1 MKQLG
6 IFIISA
12 LCLFSCAHEEAE
24 WEGPGS
30 NPNLLTLTYTIPD
43 AIAGGGSARADGSP
57 DFTRAV
63 NYVESTANE
72 SVVSGLHLLF
82 FNSDA
87 HGNGTF
93 VASASAGL
101 KDSDLKQ
108 NSITVILPSAV
119 QPANEYAVL
128 VIANLANSITNSSE
142 LDAYLASFS
151 TKTYGQ
157 AMAELQVTLP
167 KATTTTGTISE
178 IPGTYDF
185 PGGILPMS
193 GTTVK
198 PAGGTAMS
206 VDLLRAAVRI
216 DVRVHSIVTSSVTLN
231 SVKLGNVA
239 TTVPFFRTQEETAAT
254 RAFSAELATITN
266 NTVKGG
272 LYAVETNLDV
282 SDGRALLTKA
292 TCLLVNLKRD
302 LIHTGANA
310 GKTWYRINLNVDA
323 NQVQYLKRNNVYT
336 VVITGVFA
344 PGASTPEEA
353 YYSEATL
360 IGSITIAGWEES
372 GVPPPDVDIS

>member
-1 MKQLG
+1 MKQIGL
-6 IFIISA
+6 FIIST

-24 WEGPGS
+24 WEDQGEYS
-30 NPNLLTLTYTIPD
+30 NRLTLTYTIPN
-43 AIAGGGSARADGSP
+43 AIAGGGSVRADGGP
-57 DFTRAV
+57 GFTRAD
-63 NYVESTANE
+63 NYVEAAANE
-72 SVVSGLHLLF
+72 SVVRGLHLLF

-93 VASASAGL
+93 VASATATL
-101 KDSDLKQ
+101 KDDNLKQ
-108 NSITVILPSAV
+108 NSITVTLPDAV
-119 QPANEYAVL
+119 KPENEYAVL
-128 VIANLANSITNSSE
+128 VIANLANSITDSSE
-142 LDAYLASFS
+142 LDAYTASFS

-167 KATTTTGTISE
+167 KAISGTGSIHD

-193 GTTVK
+193 GTAVK

-216 DVRVHSIVTSSVTLN
+216 DVRVNGGITIN

-239 TTVPFFRTQEETAAT
+239 ITVPFFRTQEETAAT
-254 RAFSAELATITN
+254 RAFSAELTTITD

-282 SDGRALLTKA
+282 SDSRALLTKA
-292 TCLLVNLKRD
+292 TCLLVNLQRNSV
-302 LIHTGANA
+302 HTGANA

-344 PGASTPEEA
+344 SGASTPEEA

-360 IGSITIAGWEES
+360 IGSITIAGWEGS
-372 GVPPPDVDIS
+372 GVTPPDVDVS

>member
-6 IFIISA
+6 IFIILS
-12 LCLFSCAHEEAE
+12 LCFFSCAHEEAE
-24 WEGPGS
+24 WDDPGS
-30 NPNLLTLTYTIPD
+30 NPHRITLTYTIPD
-43 AIAGGGSARADGSP
+43 AIAGGSS
-57 DFTRAV
+57 TRAV
-63 NYVESTANE
+63 NYVESTAGE
-72 SVVSGLHLLF
+72 STVSGLHLLF

-87 HGNGTF
+87 HGNGAF
-93 VASASAGL
+93 VSSAAATL

-108 NSITVILPSAV
+108 NSITVTLPAAV
-119 QPANEYAVL
+119 QTANEYDVL
-128 VIANLANSITNSSE
+128 VIANLANSITNSSA
-142 LDAYLASFS
+142 LDAYLASFA

-167 KATTTTGTISE
+167 KATSGTGSTD
-178 IPGTYDF
+178 IPGTYTF

-216 DVRVHSIVTSSVTLN
+216 DVRVQSNITGSVTIN
-231 SVKLGNVA
+231 SVKLANVA
-239 TTVPFFRTQEETAAT
+239 TTVPFFRTQEETPAV
-254 RAFSAELATITN
+254 RAFSGELSVTD

-282 SDGRALLTKA
+282 SGSHALLTQA
-292 TCLLVNLKRD
+292 TCLLVNLTRP
-302 LIHTGANA
+302 LVHIGADA
-310 GKTWYRINLNVDA
+310 DKTWYRINLKIDA
-323 NQVQYLKRNNVYT
+323 AGMQYLKRNNAYT

-344 PGASTPEEA
+344 PGAATPEEA

-360 IGSITIAGWEES
+360 VGSITIVGWEDS
-372 GVPPPDVDIS
+372 GVAPPDVDVS